1 MHLTSTFQNNKTK
14 TLFIWHLHSNTF
26 LTMQVRRNLQGRA
39 GKEPVYGQA
48 GSLQEGRVHGGTNLE
63 RTV

>member
-1 MHLTSTFQNNKTK
+1 MHLTYTYLNNKTE
-14 TLFIWHLHSNTF
+14 TVFIWHLHSNTF
-26 LTMQVRRNLQGRA
+26 LIMQVRRNLQGRA

-48 GSLQEGRVHGGTNLE
+48 GSLQEGGVHGGAHLE